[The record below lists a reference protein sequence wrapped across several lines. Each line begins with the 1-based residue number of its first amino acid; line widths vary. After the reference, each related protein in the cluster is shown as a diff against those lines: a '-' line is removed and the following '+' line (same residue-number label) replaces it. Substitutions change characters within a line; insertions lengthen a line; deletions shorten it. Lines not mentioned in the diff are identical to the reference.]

1 MQRAAD
7 RKQESQV
14 KSSRV
19 SAPLRQSRAPPPS
32 SPSPRKEM
40 ASITDIGHVHVLSP
54 SGPRFRRV
62 CRVVVIMEV
71 VQLSSSCAPP
81 TSNPH
86 QCVCCVYFYHP
97 DRCRGSCRIKRS
109 AETTKQNPSEPWRDS
124 CLSWQ
129 RCRKRLVAGNGEKR
143 RSTDLPIFC
152 RSSSWRVGA
161 NLNDMWCCCVVV
173 VVEIANHNFHN
184 SPPPSFIHHGITDT
198 LQRSSRPQEPQIWE
212 PKPCHHNGKPN
223 QRSPLEGQSRQ
234 SSISAATPR
243 LWFRQ

>member
-1 MQRAAD
+1 MDRGCLPASAGPCIIIMVPGRPPGMTKRTRHRFAGALRLRRHTLTPVEASPWSLTTHNLEAPREEMSLAACS
-7 RKQESQV
+7 RQKAGE
-14 KSSRV
+14 SSRV

-109 AETTKQNPSEPWRDS
+109 AETTKQNPSEPWRD
-124 CLSWQ
+124 
-129 RCRKRLVAGNGEKR
+129 
-143 RSTDLPIFC
+143 
-152 RSSSWRVGA
+152 
-161 NLNDMWCCCVVV
+161 
-173 VVEIANHNFHN
+173 
-184 SPPPSFIHHGITDT
+184 
-198 LQRSSRPQEPQIWE
+198 
-212 PKPCHHNGKPN
+212 
-223 QRSPLEGQSRQ
+223 
-234 SSISAATPR
+234 
-243 LWFRQ
+243 